1 MYSEEMT
8 RIVLVPT
15 WDQTG
20 KYYMGRTKVGIDEL
34 SVKAASYSNSVAS
47 NEKEIMDMR
56 LMAENC
62 NCSVYTMGAVALG
75 ILFCVGIV
83 LYALLA
89 A

>member
-1 MYSEEMT
+1 MDIKENETMSGN
-8 RIVLVPT
+8 I
-15 WDQTG
+15 
-20 KYYMGRTKVGIDEL
+20 GR
-34 SVKAASYSNSVAS
+34 